1 MAAEVCK
8 RVPSTDQL
16 TLAYGLKV
24 LDQVLDRIL
33 ELDACSRKCSATLA
47 QNDHSTLT
55 RNVALHKTL
64 QAVSL
69 VQNNT

>member
-24 LDQVLDRIL
+24 LDQVL